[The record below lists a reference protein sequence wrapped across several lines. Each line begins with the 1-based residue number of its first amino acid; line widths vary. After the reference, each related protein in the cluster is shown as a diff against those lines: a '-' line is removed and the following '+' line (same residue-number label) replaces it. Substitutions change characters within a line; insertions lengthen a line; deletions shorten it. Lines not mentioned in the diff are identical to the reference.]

1 MINAESLLLYYFW
14 HLLKVEMNKPSIFFL
29 LLIPYSLFLIPSATA
44 QKVITS
50 YHKDST
56 IILTRDERLD
66 KLISKQKDDN
76 TLKQTIPG
84 YRIQIY
90 FGGVR
95 QKAAELKIDFSGK
108 HPDVPSYLTYSAPNF
123 KVRVGD
129 FRSRLEAQKFLKSIQ
144 GQYVT
149 AFIIPDEVKLPN
161 IK

>member
-1 MINAESLLLYYFW
+1 VEFLKRLLSAAL
-14 HLLKVEMNKPSIFFL
+14 IFCPVLSF
-29 LLIPYSLFLIPSATA
+29 A
-44 QKVITS
+44 QKTITT

-66 KLISKQKDDN
+66 KLITKQKDYN

-95 QKAAELKIDFSGK
+95 PKASEVKIDFTRQHSDI
-108 HPDVPSYLTYSAPNF
+108 PAYLTYNAPNY

-129 FRSRLEAQKFLKSIQ
+129 FRTRLEATKFMKSIE
-144 GQYVT
+144 GLYPT
-149 AFIIPDEVKLPN
+149 MFIVPDEVALPPL
-161 IK
+161 K